1 MNVAA
6 SFILAT
12 YLGFSWVI
20 KIFTLLRAFLA
31 PVAAA
36 SLLWA
41 GLECGL
47 EMETFFPGP
56 EGGLDGE
63 KSEMNTMPSLVS
75 TVLREVKLWLKFNQ
89 V

>member
-1 MNVAA
+1 MTNRWTLLVLQFYAW
-6 SFILAT
+6 T

-36 SLLWA
+36 NLLWA

-47 EMETFFPGP
+47 DM
-56 EGGLDGE
+56 
-63 KSEMNTMPSLVS
+63 
-75 TVLREVKLWLKFNQ
+75 
-89 V
+89 